1 MIDNAFPT
9 PEHQRQKET
18 AMKNKSMTL
27 YDVAKHANVSYQTV
41 SRVINQAAHVSDKT
55 RRKVEAAMQA
65 LNYVP
70 NRVAQQLAGKL
81 SHTLGL
87 VTSNLSLHAPS
98 QIAAAVKSQASKLH
112 FNVVMSMIEQPD
124 LDACKSA
131 VNSLLSQRVDGLI
144 VNIPLEDEQAR
155 AIRDMCGNVA
165 VLFVDVSPELETH
178 SITFDATAGTQLA
191 VDHLMAQG
199 HQQIALINGPQNS
212 VSARLRLEGW
222 QRALA
227 KHQLNAVA
235 QLQGDWSSLSGYL
248 QTLTLISLNTPF
260 TALLVANDQ
269 MALGAL
275 RALNESGLSVP
286 GQVSVI
292 GYDDTEDSACFI
304 PPLTTIKQDFK
315 ALGSVCV
322 DQLTAM
328 IHNGDLPVNATLL
341 PVTLIVRKTT
351 AAPNGDSESPQA
363 LADALTT
370 LARQVARLN

>member
-1 MIDNAFPT
+1 
-9 PEHQRQKET
+9 
-18 AMKNKSMTL
+18 MKPKSMTL

-41 SRVINQAAHVSDKT
+41 SRVINQAEHVSDKT
-55 RRKVEAAMQA
+55 RRKVEAAMLA

-81 SHTLGL
+81 SHTIGL

-98 QIAAAVKSQASKLH
+98 QIAAAIKTQASKLH
-112 FNVVMSMIEQPD
+112 FNVVISMIEQPD
-124 LDACKSA
+124 MNACKNA

-144 VNIPLEDEQAR
+144 VNIPLEDEQAA
-155 AIRDMCGNVA
+155 AITEMCGNVPA
-165 VLFVDVSPELETH
+165 LFLDVSPQLDTH
-178 SITFDATAGTQLA
+178 SITFDATTGTHLA
-191 VDHLMAQG
+191 VDHLAMQG
-199 HQQIALINGPQNS
+199 HQHIALLSGPLNS

-222 QRALA
+222 QQALA
-227 KHQLNAVA
+227 QHQLKAVA

-248 QTLTLISLNTPF
+248 QTLSLVSSGVTF

-275 RALNESGLSVP
+275 RALNESGLAVP

-315 ALGSVCV
+315 ALGQISV
-322 DQLTAM
+322 DTLTAL
-328 IHNGDLPVNATLL
+328 IHTAIRPVNARVL
-341 PVTLIVRKTT
+341 PVTLVERKTT
-351 AAPNGDSESPQA
+351 AAPGSYTSSPQA
-363 LADALTT
+363 LADALAV
-370 LARQVARLN
+370 LARQVARLK

>member
-1 MIDNAFPT
+1 
-9 PEHQRQKET
+9 
-18 AMKNKSMTL
+18 MKPKSMTL

-41 SRVINQAAHVSDKT
+41 SRVINQAEHVSDKT
-55 RRKVEAAMQA
+55 RRKVEAAMLA

-81 SHTLGL
+81 SHTIGL

-98 QIAAAVKSQASKLH
+98 QIAAAIKTQASKLH
-112 FNVVMSMIEQPD
+112 FNVVISMIEQPD
-124 LDACKSA
+124 MNACKNA

-144 VNIPLEDEQAR
+144 VNIPLEDEQAA
-155 AIRDMCGNVA
+155 AITEMCGNVPA
-165 VLFVDVSPELETH
+165 LFLDVSPQLDTH
-178 SITFDATAGTQLA
+178 SITFDATTGTHLA
-191 VDHLMAQG
+191 VDHLAMQG
-199 HQQIALINGPQNS
+199 HQHIALLSGPLNS

-222 QRALA
+222 QQALA
-227 KHQLNAVA
+227 QHQLTAVA

-248 QTLTLISLNTPF
+248 QTLSLVSSGVTF

-275 RALNESGLSVP
+275 RALNESGLAVP

-315 ALGSVCV
+315 ALGEISV
-322 DQLTAM
+322 DTLTAL
-328 IHNGDLPVNATLL
+328 IHTAIRPVNARVL
-341 PVTLIVRKTT
+341 PVTLVERKTT
-351 AAPNGDSESPQA
+351 AAPGSYTTSPQA
-363 LADALTT
+363 LADALAV
-370 LARQVARLN
+370 LARQVARLK

>member
-1 MIDNAFPT
+1 
-9 PEHQRQKET
+9 
-18 AMKNKSMTL
+18 MKTKSMTL

-41 SRVINQAAHVSDKT
+41 SRVINQAEHVSDKT
-55 RRKVEAAMQA
+55 RRKVEAAMQS

-81 SHTLGL
+81 SQNIGL

-98 QIAAAVKSQASKLH
+98 QIASAIKSQASKLH
-112 FNVVMSMIEQPD
+112 FNVMISMIEQPD
-124 LDACKSA
+124 VDACKSA

-144 VNIPLEDEQAR
+144 VNIPLENEQVH
-155 AIRDMCGNVA
+155 AITEMCGNVPA
-165 VLFVDVSPELETH
+165 LFLDVLPDLDID
-178 SITFDATAGTQLA
+178 SITFDATTGTHLA
-191 VDHLMAQG
+191 IEHLVKQG
-199 HQQIALINGPQNS
+199 HQHIALLNGPQTS

-222 QRALA
+222 QQALA
-227 KHQLNAVA
+227 QHQLIAAA
-235 QLQGDWSSLSGYL
+235 QLQGDWSSQSGYL
-248 QTLTLISLNTPF
+248 QTLVLLGLGVTF

-315 ALGSVCV
+315 ALGGASV
-322 DQLTAM
+322 DRLIEKIHSPNQLLQTT
-328 IHNGDLPVNATLL
+328 VL
-341 PVTLIVRKTT
+341 PVTLIERKTT
-351 AAPNGDSESPQA
+351 AQPGSSTPSPQQ
-363 LADALTT
+363 LADALTV
-370 LARQVARLN
+370 LARQVARLKSFL